1 MILFEHC
8 WMMIVDLNLFVGVVI
23 VVAAAAAAVGEKDEV
38 VIRDNVVGFAAAAVL
53 PVDLMLAAENR
64 VCQNPSIVIE
74 MLLDHMKY
82 PMALTI

>member
-23 VVAAAAAAVGEKDEV
+23 VADAAAAVGEKDEV